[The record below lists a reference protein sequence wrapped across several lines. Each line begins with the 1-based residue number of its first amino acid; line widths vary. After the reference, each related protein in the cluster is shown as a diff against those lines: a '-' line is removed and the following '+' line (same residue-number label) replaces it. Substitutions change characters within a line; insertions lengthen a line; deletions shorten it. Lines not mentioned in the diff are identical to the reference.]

1 MDSPSGADRAQLASQ
16 IVSSL
21 TTKNLKLIFAES
33 LTGGDLSSAIV
44 SIAGASKVFLG
55 SLVAYDTSVKLQL
68 LSVDPSVLAKHGA
81 ASAQV
86 AQQMSEGA
94 KLLAS
99 AGESGESVVSVVS
112 VSTTGVAGPETQDG
126 VAVGTVFIGL
136 VAFGFQEVQEFHFEG
151 GRQSIREQ
159 TVDAALAM
167 LQRQLKQSA
176 PAPSPS

>member
-1 MDSPSGADRAQLASQ
+1 MFSVASPSGADRAQLASQ

-21 TTKNLKLIFAES
+21 ATKNLKLIFAES

-55 SLVAYDTSVKLQL
+55 SIVAYDTSVKLQL

-99 AGESGESVVSVVS
+99 AGESGESVVA

-167 LQRQLKQSA
+167 LQRQLKHYA